1 MTIGI
6 VDDEMMEVLE
16 EFHISLER
24 TEGLNSRITLI
35 LDEGRVNI
43 IDDDGK

>member
-6 VDDEMMEVLE
+6 VDDEVLEVLE
-16 EFHISLER
+16 QFHISLER
-24 TEGLNSRITLI
+24 TEGLDSRITLVQ
-35 LDEGRVNI
+35 DEGRVNI